1 MPDPLPIEVI
11 AARIARLALA
21 EHPSIGRL
29 GPGPVLTVVR
39 DTTSGKIYVGLNT
52 GFPKKLSDVLYK
64 AILAQGARVWQS
76 EVNVVRT
83 DPEAVAALAR
93 CPELSPGYRGR
104 FTHLATTD
112 GR

>member
-52 GFPKKLSDVLYK
+52 ASRKNFLMYYTKLYWHK
-64 AILAQGARVWQS
+64 AQGFGKAKS
-76 EVNVVRT
+76 M
-83 DPEAVAALAR
+83 L
-93 CPELSPGYRGR
+93 
-104 FTHLATTD
+104 
-112 GR
+112 